1 MKEKNL
7 GHNYRNF
14 LLNHY
19 LCLLKREGAFDA
31 MKTPIKVIPI
41 STAYTRYP
49 PAKCRCSD
57 KEKSE
62 DAIVGANPRTMVLNV
77 WPSPLTP
84 ATETPLGAA
93 SNKKSWAHA
102 GSRKNQNL
110 CFSKQNK
117 NFHPPYDM

>member
-1 MKEKNL
+1 MDL
-7 GHNYRNF
+7 WRNYRIEF
-14 LLNHY
+14 FINHY
-19 LCLLKREGAFDA
+19 LCLLKCGGTFDA
-31 MKTPIKVIPI
+31 MKTPTKVIPI

-102 GSRKNQNL
+102 GSRKKDENM
-110 CFSKQNK
+110 CFFKKK